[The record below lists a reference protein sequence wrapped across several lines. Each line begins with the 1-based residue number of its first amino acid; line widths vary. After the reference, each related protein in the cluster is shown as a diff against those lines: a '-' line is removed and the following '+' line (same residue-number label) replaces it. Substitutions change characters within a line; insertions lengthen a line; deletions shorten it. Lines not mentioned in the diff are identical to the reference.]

1 MSGPERAAWSAAESG
16 VAACVPAGLERV
28 RKSERERD
36 ASTGFEMRRLAGSHE
51 SMWSMVG
58 RRGECRSDQR
68 SNTALGAV
76 SSVLSSVHVPCG
88 GHLWV
93 RYMHVGHLPPRCRSS
108 YSPGVFVSVR
118 LRALT
123 VFPRGVGGGAVPVAE
138 RREPEIQIG

>member
-36 ASTGFEMRRLAGSHE
+36 ASAGFEMRRLAGSHE

-58 RRGECRSDQR
+58 ASVARTNEA
-68 SNTALGAV
+68 TALGAV

-108 YSPGVFVSVR
+108 YSPGVFLCRFTGHHGVR

-123 VFPRGVGGGAVPVAE
+123 VFPRGVGRGAV
-138 RREPEIQIG
+138 